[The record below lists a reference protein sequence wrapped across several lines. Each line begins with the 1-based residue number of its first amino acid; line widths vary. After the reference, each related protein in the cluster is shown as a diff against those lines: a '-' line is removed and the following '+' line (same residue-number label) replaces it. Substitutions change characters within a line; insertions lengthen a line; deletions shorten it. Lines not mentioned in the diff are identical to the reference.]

1 MLSMPMSSVDT
12 NTSMS
17 TFTVDTSMSIKDQ
30 MTCVIAATKLR
41 TIPTTKHIPL
51 EPGIL
56 RCPVCS
62 FVTAKRKQFLHHM
75 AHEGCPSQY
84 NQFDYITVMLQLVN
98 HSISDEMSASS
109 SEDEAGNETKDL
121 TKNRKQSGKKT
132 ERKKEAHVEMK
143 KCMFC
148 DIQTAK
154 GTQEYY
160 AHLRTHLPEG
170 FVCIKCS
177 FVAQHNHHLLFHW
190 FSAHETYR
198 PFKCSY
204 RDEEKNSNCKY
215 RCISKSMLASH
226 EKVHLQFYQYRC
238 DTCEYK
244 TRHKS
249 SLKKHLES
257 TNHVPQVVLNMDGT
271 PNPDIIIDINSRK
284 RGPRQKKDVKTPS
297 RTAKTLDD
305 SNSLSDYKATTNSQ
319 LTDTSSSCASQC
331 GTPDEIMTRWVDTPI
346 PTSNLLEF
354 YKHYSEL
361 TPLNSRFYALLYN
374 SGNIINT
381 GYSSGSVRDIAN
393 DSSKDAD
400 SFDKRDVVE
409 RDVAERDV
417 EKCSMI
423 SKFLDKAQI
432 LLRSNMKNATV
443 TGYSS
448 ECNQEISTN
457 KSDNKTDSFDNEH
470 IAEIYSI
477 MPKSPEE
484 VPDDKCVDD
493 INRQVDLID
502 FNTHTKDVDEPY
514 NLSVRKTIWDEST
527 QLQTRPVVTSLL
539 TNVKTRKDTRKRTE
553 SEEMEELNKSVKQKR
568 TRSYEAEIPVFPMT
582 SALEKKNQEDC
593 TISTRDVIKINEH
606 PEMGSRNITNDNSAN
621 VINVPENATK
631 SCKTL
636 YSQTYMC
643 NYCELT
649 FRNSI
654 MYDEHMGYHDKT
666 NPLQC
671 HKCREEYLNFVCFFK
686 HIGSRP
692 H

>member
-1 MLSMPMSSVDT
+1 MSSAQNKVTQSDA
-12 NTSMS
+12 
-17 TFTVDTSMSIKDQ
+17 FKK
-30 MTCVIAATKLR
+30 KL
-41 TIPTTKHIPL
+41 
-51 EPGIL
+51 
-56 RCPVCS
+56 S
-62 FVTAKRKQFLHHM
+62 FQIIHFRKLFLHHM

-84 NQFDYITVMLQLVN
+84 NQFDYITVMVQLVN
-98 HSISDEMSASS
+98 HSTSDEVSASS
-109 SEDEAGNETKDL
+109 SEDEAGNEVKDL
-121 TKNRKQSGKKT
+121 MKNRKQSGKKT
-132 ERKKEAHVEMK
+132 ERKKETHLEMK
-143 KCMFC
+143 KCTFC
-148 DIQTAK
+148 DLQMAK

-238 DTCEYK
+238 NTCDYK

-271 PNPDIIIDINSRK
+271 PNPDIIIDTNSRK
-284 RGPRQKKDVKTPS
+284 RGPRQKKNVKTPS
-297 RTAKTLDD
+297 RTAKSDD
-305 SNSLSDYKATTNSQ
+305 SNSLSDYKSTTGCQLNDTNSSSRVSQ
-319 LTDTSSSCASQC
+319 CDTS
-331 GTPDEIMTRWVDTPI
+331 DEIMTRWLNNPI
-346 PTSNLLEF
+346 SKSNLLHLYKQYPELAHTPGF
-354 YKHYSEL
+354 Y
-361 TPLNSRFYALLYN
+361 TLLF
-374 SGNIINT
+374 NT
-381 GYSSGSVRDIAN
+381 GIMNTEYSSGSVRDIAN
-393 DSSKDAD
+393 DSNKDVD
-400 SFDKRDVVE
+400 NFDK
-409 RDVAERDV
+409 RDVAERDD
-417 EKCSMI
+417 EKCLM
-423 SKFLDKAQI
+423 SKSLDKAQV
-432 LLRSNMKNATV
+432 LLHNNIKNATI

-448 ECNQEISTN
+448 ECNQEILTN
-457 KSDNKTDSFDNEH
+457 NSDNSTADKIDSFNEH
-470 IAEIYSI
+470 AAETYLV

-484 VPDDKCVDD
+484 TPNDKYVDD

-502 FNTHTKDVDEPY
+502 FNTHTEVVNEPY
-514 NLSVRKTIWDEST
+514 NLSVRKSIWDEAT

-539 TNVKTRKDTRKRTE
+539 TNIKTRKDTRKRTE
-553 SEEMEELNKSVKQKR
+553 SEEIEELNKNIKQKR
-568 TRSYEAEIPVFPMT
+568 TRSYEADIPVFAT
-582 SALEKKNQEDC
+582 IGALEKKNQEDC
-593 TISTRDVIKINEH
+593 TVSTGDVIKISEH
-606 PEMGSRNITNDNSAN
+606 PELESRNVTNDNSAN
-621 VINVPENATK
+621 VINVPKTAKE
-631 SCKTL
+631 SCKTSYL
-636 YSQTYMC
+636 QTYMC

-671 HKCREEYLNFVCFFK
+671 RKCREKYHNFVYFFK
-686 HIGSRP
+686 HIGSRS